1 MSLSSQLA
9 LGNSYL
15 VAASSHGIVSV
26 WEKVTWTN
34 AISWRMAIL
43 SQSHLNGCKWW
54 DEGNFQRKTYFA
66 GELAPSLQRP
76 VSSGFLP
83 SGQCWSGLSV
93 KNAIIA
99 FIIFHNLFGQGFFFR
114 CLFRHWVIS
123 RRSNLGV
130 GGDGHWSSI
139 VTRSNIFVESGTYIS
154 FEEQGWRAS
163 WNHDPFSPTTV
174 PRPCS
179 RRKYR
184 EWNAKVRG
192 GGVQRQCTRVD
203 PQHQVLRGF
212 DESFLLGR
220 GWNCLAS
227 FDSVVKV
234 LHLDFDGSRVLAASK
249 NKIKFWS
256 KADRWDDV
264 SMSCCSCGFHLV

>member
-1 MSLSSQLA
+1 MSVSSQLA

-26 WEKVTWTN
+26 WEKVSWTN

-54 DEGNFQRKTYFA
+54 DEGNFPRKTSFA

-130 GGDGHWSSI
+130 GGDLLVIDHPLSLTPPSLLRVGRTLRSRVREQVETMIHFHPLLYQDHVHVESI
-139 VTRSNIFVESGTYIS
+139 VSEMQR
-154 FEEQGWRAS
+154 FEEVEFRDSA
-163 WNHDPFSPTTV
+163 
-174 PRPCS
+174 
-179 RRKYR
+179 R
-184 EWNAKVRG
+184 ESILN
-192 GGVQRQCTRVD
+192 TR
-203 PQHQVLRGF
+203 
-212 DESFLLGR
+212 
-220 GWNCLAS
+220 C
-227 FDSVVKV
+227 
-234 LHLDFDGSRVLAASK
+234 
-249 NKIKFWS
+249 
-256 KADRWDDV
+256 
-264 SMSCCSCGFHLV
+264 